1 MSLKRRESKFMILA
15 KLAHTVRLTVGLIIV
30 LIRVLAM
37 LLPKEKENLQWWKMQ
52 LLITKMKIK
61 MGWKRKMSKLKMQ
74 VYNILQNQSLRVFLM
89 IYSLLLINNLT
100 HQLLK
105 LNLYQILKIN
115 NKQKSGRLIQFCN
128 LRMSILAASL
138 SITRA

>member
-1 MSLKRRESKFMILA
+1 MILA

-37 LLPKEKENLQWWKMQ
+37 LLPKERENLQWWKMQ

-115 NKQKSGRLIQFCN
+115 ICQILKINNRQKSGRLIQFCN
-128 LRMSILAASL
+128 PRMSIWAASL